1 MNSRIKYIELKTG
14 YSDDGPAWIGLVE
27 FSKTKKTVYFNG
39 KAFRYL
45 AKGNYED
52 IETGECYWISG
63 VKKNGEDRHYLGKG
77 KIMIDKEIVESYLKW
92 REYPESKSKVFE
104 IVDIQK
110 TDKSKFTL
118 LINEKLEK
126 GFDYNSL
133 IRKEI
138 HTLLNDELEFLI
150 AYSWETEQ
158 NSIYNKGRRSVK
170 KYRLNLE
177 NEQLKRY
184 LLPQIF

>member
-1 MNSRIKYIELKTG
+1 
-14 YSDDGPAWIGLVE
+14 
-27 FSKTKKTVYFNG
+27 
-39 KAFRYL
+39 
-45 AKGNYED
+45 
-52 IETGECYWISG
+52 
-63 VKKNGEDRHYLGKG
+63 
-77 KIMIDKEIVESYLKW
+77 MIDKEIVESYLKW
-92 REYPESKSKVFE
+92 REYPESKSKIFE

-126 GFDYNSL
+126 GFDFNSL

-177 NEQLKRY
+177 NEQLKRN